1 LQTVSSQLIGFWDG
15 SMEVARTCSAAI
27 GRHHLVDLVRR
38 VSSGDDRAF
47 SELHALT
54 IHKMRKTARSVS
66 SASADIEDVLQD
78 AYLKIWRHA
87 PRFDPDRAS
96 PISWMTTIVRNTAID
111 AVRPAR
117 IPTTDLEHAASIAD
131 TAGQTDDDFDYGRAR
146 PIAAEIIGKL
156 PDDRR
161 QLLWLAY
168 LEGESRMALAAR
180 FGVPVSTIKTWL
192 RRTLE
197 SVRTDCLLTQP
208 RETRLIAA

>member
-1 LQTVSSQLIGFWDG
+1 
-15 SMEVARTCSAAI
+15 
-27 GRHHLVDLVRR
+27 
-38 VSSGDDRAF
+38 
-47 SELHALT
+47 
-54 IHKMRKTARSVS
+54 
-66 SASADIEDVLQD
+66 
-78 AYLKIWRHA
+78 
-87 PRFDPDRAS
+87 
-96 PISWMTTIVRNTAID
+96 MTTIVRNTAID
-111 AVRPAR
+111 AVRPVR

-131 TAGQTDDDFDYGRAR
+131 TDGQTDDDFDYGRAR